1 MPQSIFQLAH
11 QLSEQ
16 QFYRYKQASAS
27 HLIAGADRLELGITP
42 PNPSVER
49 LAAVDQAD
57 AALEITRRELD
68 VARAD
73 YLHQPDAAFVVE

>member
-1 MPQSIFQLAH
+1 MPRSTSQIAY

-27 HLIAGADRLELGITP
+27 HLIAGADRLELGTTAS
-42 PNPSVER
+42 NPSVEH
-49 LAAVDQAD
+49 LAAVDHAD

-68 VARAD
+68 AARAD
-73 YLHQPDAAFVVE
+73 YLHEPAPIT